1 MGFEHTTYAM
11 QPEHLDH
18 WTVAAVGDI
27 GLKVQYKL
35 AHVRYTPA
43 RAYTNQSRGCQPA
56 IRAYIMHDPT
66 RGTNCICNRV
76 FLFLLDISIE

>member
-18 WTVAAVGDI
+18 RTVAAVGDI

-35 AHVRYTPA
+35 AHVRYC
-43 RAYTNQSRGCQPA
+43 RSG
-56 IRAYIMHDPT
+56 
-66 RGTNCICNRV
+66 
-76 FLFLLDISIE
+76 E